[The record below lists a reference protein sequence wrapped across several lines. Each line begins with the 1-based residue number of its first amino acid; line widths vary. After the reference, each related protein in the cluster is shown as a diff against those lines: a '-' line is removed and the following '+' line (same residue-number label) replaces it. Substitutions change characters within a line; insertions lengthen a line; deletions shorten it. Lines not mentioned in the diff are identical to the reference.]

1 MEGSSESGNSPAD
14 DNDIVVI
21 VHWVDY
27 SYTNGNVKA
36 IPTMELIRIKLTYSN
51 AYLIKDK
58 RSILVDSGAPRQ
70 ADQILAAVKRAG
82 GTFRGSWIETFL
94 QNGQFSS
101 FFSSAFVGCGG
112 AAGCDSAWGGAS
124 SSSILRTTR
133 GVTSN
138 IR

>member
-1 MEGSSESGNSPAD
+1 MPAFAKAGIDNLPTSHLSNAIKLPTPGAARPHGDAAGNISTLWMIECYSHSQRM
-14 DNDIVVI
+14 NLVI
-21 VHWVDY
+21 VLRYVAQ
-27 SYTNGNVKA
+27 GN
-36 IPTMELIRIKLTYSN
+36 
-51 AYLIKDK
+51 
-58 RSILVDSGAPRQ
+58 
-70 ADQILAAVKRAG
+70 AAVKRAG
-82 GTFRGSWIETFL
+82 GPFRGSWIETFL